1 MLKNYIKIAWR
12 NIVKNKFYS
21 LVNIIGLSAG
31 IAFTLLIGAYV
42 WSELQVNKN
51 LKNAKNQ
58 YIIQSKWK
66 DPNQGL
72 EITTVGPL
80 AKALKEQYSSLVANF
95 YRWDGITVGVSKDD
109 KSFREGIQIC
119 DSTMFNMYGF
129 KLVEGDPNTALNN
142 PFSVVLT
149 EDKAIKYFGKTNV
162 VGQTITMENF
172 AGVKHDFS
180 ITGVMKKP
188 YKNSVTY
195 ITDDNDNQ
203 IYVATSNMIFFGRD
217 MDWNNPYRV
226 GYVELRPGVD
236 PKALEKP
243 MQHLLNE
250 NTPPQIAENMHPYLV
265 PLNEY
270 YLNANNG
277 LIKKM
282 LYALFAIAFFI
293 LLMAVVNFINL
304 SVSRSNTRMREI
316 GIRKVMG
323 GLKKQLIS
331 QFLVESIV
339 LVFFATIF
347 ALIIYMLTKDWASS
361 VLQKDMPS
369 FSQFPIYFIGLLIVL
384 IIIVGFTAGIY
395 PAFVLSSLKSIE
407 SLKGKVVAIKEKKLL
422 RKSLVAFQFGIATIA
437 FVGAMIISKQIQLF
451 FSNNLGY
458 NKDYIIS
465 VQLPRNWSPEGVNHM
480 EYVRKEFA
488 AMPQVADIS
497 LSFGI
502 PNGNSPA
509 IFSIYHLGEDSSNA
523 ISSQALYTDEYFA
536 STYGI
541 PMRAGVFYKAPGT
554 TTDSSKIVINET
566 MAKALG
572 WNNPDDA
579 LGKQLKS
586 QNTSITFTVAGVTKD
601 FHFGSMQQAIQPV
614 TFFNVH
620 LFTVYRGF
628 SFKLMPGDISS
639 SLAAIQRKWS
649 TLLPGA
655 PFEYT
660 FMDETLRR
668 LYKTEIQLKQA
679 SYIATFLSLI
689 IVLLGILGLVS
700 LSIQRRI
707 KEIGIRKVLG
717 ANVSGII
724 ALFMKEVLPVIIIAG
739 IVACP
744 FAYLIMQRWLRD
756 YTYRIDIT
764 ITPFILAILLLSFIT
779 TILILI
785 QTIKTALSNPV
796 KSLRTE

>member
-12 NIVKNKFYS
+12 NIVKNRFYS
-21 LVNIIGLSAG
+21 LVNIVGLSAG

-72 EITTVGPL
+72 ELTTVGPL
-80 AKALKEQYSSLVANF
+80 AKALKEQYPSLVANF
-95 YRWDGITVGVSKDD
+95 YRWDGITVGISKDD

-149 EDKAIKYFGKTNV
+149 EDKAIKYFGKTSV

-172 AGVKHDFS
+172 AGVKHDFN
-180 ITGVMKKP
+180 ITGVFKKP
-188 YKNSVTY
+188 FKNSVTY

-203 IYVATSNMIFFGRD
+203 FYVATSNMTFFGRD
-217 MDWNNPYRV
+217 LDWNDPYKI
-226 GYVELRPGVD
+226 GYIELQQGVD

-243 MQHLLNE
+243 MQQLLRQNA
-250 NTPPQIAENMHPYLV
+250 PPEIAENMNPYLV
-265 PLNEY
+265 SLNKF
-270 YLNANNG
+270 YLDANNG
-277 LIKKM
+277 LVKKM
-282 LYALFAIAFFI
+282 LYALSAIAFFI
-293 LLMAVVNFINL
+293 LLMALVNFINL

-323 GLKKQLIS
+323 GLRKQLVL
-331 QFLVESIV
+331 QFLIESIV
-339 LVFFATIF
+339 LVSLATVL
-347 ALIIYMLTKDWASS
+347 ALIIYLLTKDWASG
-361 VLQKDMPS
+361 VLQKDLPS
-369 FSQFPIYFIGLLIVL
+369 FSQFPIYFIGLLIIL
-384 IIIVGFTAGIY
+384 IIIIGVTAGLY
-395 PAFVLSSLKSIE
+395 PAFVLSSLKSVE
-407 SLKGKVVAIKEKKLL
+407 SLKGKLLVKDRKLL
-422 RKSLVAFQFGIATIA
+422 RQSLVGFQFGIATIA
-437 FVGAMIISKQIQLF
+437 FVGAIIISKQIQLF

-458 NKDYIIS
+458 NKDYIVS

-488 AMPQVADIS
+488 AMPQVANIS

-502 PNGNSPA
+502 PDGNSPA
-509 IFSIYHLGEDSSNA
+509 IFSLYPLGANSTNA

-541 PMRAGVFYKAPGT
+541 PMQAGVFYKASGAV
-554 TTDSSKIVINET
+554 TDSSKIVINET
-566 MAKALG
+566 MAKAMG
-572 WNNPDDA
+572 WKNPDDA

-586 QNTSITFTVAGVTKD
+586 QNTNIIFTVAGVTKD

-628 SFKLMPGDISS
+628 SFKLTPGDISS
-639 SLAAIQRKWS
+639 SLADIQKKWS
-649 TLLPGA
+649 VLLPGA

-660 FMDETLRR
+660 FMDETLKR

-679 SYIATFLSLI
+679 SYIATFLSLV

-724 ALFMKEVLPVIIIAG
+724 ALFMKEVLPIILLAG
-739 IVACP
+739 IIACP
-744 FAYLIMQRWLRD
+744 FAYIIMQRWLRD

-764 ITPFILAILLLSFIT
+764 ITPFFLAILLLSFIT
-779 TILILI
+779 TILILV
-785 QTIKTALSNPV
+785 QTIKTALANPV